1 MPSPDGQAR
10 CDVLIERVETGSIA
24 TNGEPM
30 SNEQQSGGT
39 VGGESSA
46 TRAVASY
53 WTELPHDWQAVV
65 LGALV
70 LVIVAAGVQIPW

>member
-1 MPSPDGQAR
+1 
-10 CDVLIERVETGSIA
+10 LIERVETGSIA

-30 SNEQQSGGT
+30 SNEQQSGGAMND
-39 VGGESSA
+39 GSSA
-46 TRAVASY
+46 AGRLARY

-70 LVIVAAGVQIPW
+70 LVIVATGVQIPW

>member
-1 MPSPDGQAR
+1 
-10 CDVLIERVETGSIA
+10 
-24 TNGEPM
+24 M

-46 TRAVASY
+46 ARTLASY

-70 LVIVAAGVQIPW
+70 LVIVASGVQIPW

>member
-1 MPSPDGQAR
+1 
-10 CDVLIERVETGSIA
+10 
-24 TNGEPM
+24 M

-46 TRAVASY
+46 TRTLVSY

-70 LVIVAAGVQIPW
+70 LVIVATGVQIPW